1 MNKRLACVAML
12 SLASVWG
19 QRITDRRS
27 AEIRGGGGEGKCTI
41 EVEVDDVAEVEIIG
55 SNAAIRTINGSP
67 ATFRRF
73 QCNQA
78 MPNRPSQFRFQGID
92 GRGRQ
97 ELVRSAEDD
106 GRAVIRIEDSKG
118 GREGYTFDI
127 FWRGGTGYGGG
138 SGQGGG
144 FERGG
149 GRGPGG
155 RGGYDDQSRGGYEGN
170 NGWHNGW
177 GNGNGWVSNGN
188 FNFQGGRRDSG
199 SYRDRNG
206 DRRRLDSARVFI
218 DNSGA
223 ITVTFD
229 SDQGVLEF
237 AGRIDRRDGRRVFAQ
252 VRGSGMFG
260 PMEIEMSSPTT
271 VGRIS
276 LSAVSLT
283 WSN

>member
-1 MNKRLACVAML
+1 MKKRLACVALL
-12 SLASVWG
+12 SLSSLWS

-55 SNAAIRTINGSP
+55 PNAAIRTINGSP

-78 MPNRPSQFRFQGID
+78 MPNRPAQFRFEGVD

-97 ELVRSAEDD
+97 DLVRSAEDG

-127 FWRGGTGYGGG
+127 FWRGGSGYG
-138 SGQGGG
+138 GGG

-149 GRGPGG
+149 GFGRGG
-155 RGGYDDQSRGGYEGN
+155 RGGYEGDSRGGYGDN
-170 NGWHNGW
+170 NGWNDGW
-177 GNGNGWVSNGN
+177 GNGNGWISNGN

-223 ITVTFD
+223 VTVAFE
-229 SDQGVLEF
+229 SDQGRLEF
-237 AGRIDRRDGRRVFAQ
+237 AGRIERRQGRRVYAQ

-260 PMEIEMSSPTT
+260 PMEIEMSSRTT
-271 VGRIS
+271 VGRIT
-276 LSAVSLT
+276 LSAVSLS